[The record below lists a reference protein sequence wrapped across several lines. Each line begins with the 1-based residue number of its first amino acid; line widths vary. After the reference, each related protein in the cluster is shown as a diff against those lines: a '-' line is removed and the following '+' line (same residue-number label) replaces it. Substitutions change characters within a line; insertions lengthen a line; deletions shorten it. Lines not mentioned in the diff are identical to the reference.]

1 MATSEQIGAADNPGR
16 PGPRPEVGD
25 RGHALLALAE
35 ETPEQRAADAA
46 AVTRLA
52 HHRLDADG
60 AAEVLD
66 ALGIGGDAA

>member
-1 MATSEQIGAADNPGR
+1 MATSSQVASADNPGR
-16 PGPRPEVGD
+16 PGPQAEVGD
-25 RGHALLALAE
+25 RGHALLTLAE
-35 ETPEQRAADAA
+35 ETPAQRAVDAA

-52 HHRLDADG
+52 HHRLTPGA